1 MANSET
7 KTYTLIGAD
16 GKSYQSATKGT
27 LGGHRQDKIYGTLT
41 CAGAARWIARGF
53 YVKQR
58 VFFADEKTAIA
69 AGYRHCFGCLREK
82 YKIWKTKNPKSQIP
96 NRKGYATAII
106 EENVKIGDGTSVWD
120 NVHIRHGATIGEE
133 CIVGE
138 KTYIA
143 YDVSIGNRVKIN
155 AEVLI

>member
-1 MANSET
+1 MENE
-7 KTYTLIGAD
+7 
-16 GKSYQSATKGT
+16 KSQ
-27 LGGHRQDKIYGTLT
+27 IP
-41 CAGAARWIARGF
+41 
-53 YVKQR
+53 
-58 VFFADEKTAIA
+58 
-69 AGYRHCFGCLREK
+69 
-82 YKIWKTKNPKSQIP
+82 NPKSQIV
-96 NRKGYATAII
+96 KVHATAII

-155 AEVLI
+155 AEVLFRLICQKCHKISPSSVLVFSV